1 LSELSSPT
9 EPSAYSRRQ
18 AWAWIPSLYF
28 TEGLPNV
35 VVATVSVLL
44 YKSFEVP
51 IATITF
57 YTGLLYLPW
66 VIKPLWSPFVDN
78 LSTKRR
84 WTLSIQWL
92 LGLGM
97 LGVAGSL
104 TSEHFFVLSLILFWL
119 MAFSSATH
127 DIAAD
132 GFYMLAI
139 PESDQAW
146 FVGIRSTCYR
156 LATVMVNGP
165 VLIVIGV
172 LQRYVEIP
180 TSWLIGFLGLGA
192 ALLLVAIYHA
202 IVLPRPTRD
211 SVRHSAKNQQLLGSF
226 WLTFQ
231 SFFAKPGIRSALAFL
246 LFYRFAEAQ
255 LATVIKI
262 FLVDSRSNGGLGL
275 TMEQYGLYYGTIGVG
290 FLLTGGILGGILA
303 SRDGLKH
310 WLWWMVAAI
319 NIPNAVYILLSQV
332 QPESTLLISIC
343 IAVETFGYG
352 FGFTAY
358 MLYMLYLAR
367 GEHETAHYAICTGF
381 MALGLMIPAM
391 FSGKLQELMGYDWFF
406 IWVMFAT
413 IPSFTVCRLI
423 NVDPSFGRKASADM
437 EESTP

>member
-1 LSELSSPT
+1 LSELTPRT
-9 EPSAYSRRQ
+9 EPAVYSRRQ
-18 AWAWIPSLYF
+18 SWAWIPSLYF

-44 YKSFEVP
+44 YKSFDVSVP
-51 IATITF
+51 AITF

-84 WTLSIQWL
+84 WTLSMQLL
-92 LGLGM
+92 LGVGM

-104 TSEHFFVLSLILFWL
+104 TSEYFFVISLILFWL
-119 MAFSSATH
+119 MAFWSATH

-139 PESDQAW
+139 PENDQAW

-156 LATVMVNGP
+156 LATVVVNGP
-165 VLIVIGV
+165 VLILIGV
-172 LQRYVEIP
+172 LQRYVAIP
-180 TSWLIGFLGLGA
+180 TSWLIGFVGLGA
-192 ALLLVAIYHA
+192 ALLLVTIYHA
-202 IVLPRPTRD
+202 IALPRPARD
-211 SVRHSAKNQQLLGSF
+211 TIRHSANNQQLLGSF

-231 SFFAKPGIRSALAFL
+231 SFFKKPGIRPALAFL

-290 FLLTGGILGGILA
+290 CLLAGGILGGMLS
-303 SRDGLKH
+303 SRDGLRH

-319 NIPNAVYILLSQV
+319 NVPNMVYIFLSQW
-332 QPESTLLISIC
+332 QPESSVLISTC
-343 IAVETFGYG
+343 IALETFGYG

-406 IWVMFAT
+406 IWVMLAT
-413 IPSFTVCRLI
+413 IPSFAVCGLI
-423 NVDPSFGRKASADM
+423 TVDPSFGRKASVEL
-437 EESTP
+437 EEPTP

>member
-1 LSELSSPT
+1 LSEHSSPT
-9 EPSAYSRRQ
+9 EPAAYSRRQ

-51 IATITF
+51 IAAITF

-84 WTLSIQWL
+84 WTLSMQFL
-92 LGLGM
+92 LSLGM

-104 TSEHFFVLSLILFWL
+104 SSGYFFVISLVLFWL
-119 MAFSSATH
+119 MAFWSATH

-146 FVGIRSTCYR
+146 FVGIRSTSYR
-156 LATVMVNGP
+156 LATVAVNGP
-165 VLIVIGV
+165 VLILIGV
-172 LQRYVEIP
+172 LQHYVEIP
-180 TSWLIGFLGLGA
+180 TSWLIGFFGLGA
-192 ALLLVAIYHA
+192 VLLLVTLYHA
-202 IVLPRPTRD
+202 IVLPRPAQDAIRMPAN
-211 SVRHSAKNQQLLGSF
+211 SLQLLGSF
-226 WLTFQ
+226 WQTFR
-231 SFFAKPGIRSALAFL
+231 SFFVKPGIRTAVAFL

-255 LATVIKI
+255 LATVIKL
-262 FLVDSRSNGGLGL
+262 FLVDSQTNGGLGL

-290 FLLTGGILGGILA
+290 CLLAGGILGGMLA
-303 SRDGLKH
+303 SRDGLRH
-310 WLWWMVAAI
+310 WLWWMVAVI
-319 NIPNAVYILLSQV
+319 NIPNVVYVLLSQV
-332 QPESTLLISIC
+332 QPTNSLLISAC

-391 FSGKLQELMGYDWFF
+391 FSGKLQEIMGYEWFF
-406 IWVMFAT
+406 IWVMLAT
-413 IPSFTVCRLI
+413 IPSFVVCGLI
-423 NVDPSFGRKASADM
+423 NIDPSFGRKAAAGL
-437 EESTP
+437 EEPTP